1 MSYNLPSTDT
11 TAWTPVITG
20 VGSAG
25 TGTYSVQAGFYTR
38 IGNMVFLTATITWS
52 AHTGTGNMTITG
64 LPFACRNQSGYNPLG
79 VLNTISIIL
88 PATTIAIVGSLAANA
103 STVTLQAIEDN
114 AVNSAI
120 QMSSAGTIQLTL
132 NYLT

>member
-1 MSYNLPSTDT
+1 MSYNLLYTDT

-25 TGTYSVQAGFYTR
+25 VGTYSVQAGFYTR

-64 LPFACRNQSGYNPLG
+64 LPFACRNQANYKPEG
-79 VLNTISIIL
+79 VLNTISITL
-88 PATTIAIVGSLAANA
+88 PATTIAVVGSLAANT

-120 QMSSAGTIQLTL
+120 QMSNAGSVHLTL